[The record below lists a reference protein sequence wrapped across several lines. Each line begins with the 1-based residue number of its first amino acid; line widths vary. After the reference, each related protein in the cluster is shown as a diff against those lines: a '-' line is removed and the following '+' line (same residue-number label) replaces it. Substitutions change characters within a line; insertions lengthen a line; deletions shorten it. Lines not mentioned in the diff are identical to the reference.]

1 MNRDCVAK
9 TDLMSGYDL
18 VQDLAIVLVIA
29 GIVGFVFQRIGLS
42 NIVGFLVA
50 GLLVGPHASRF
61 GLVADPH
68 AIEALSQL
76 GLAFLMFSIGLDL
89 SISKMRRFGLGVAVA
104 VVISAALVFNAFRFL
119 TPLFGISGRE
129 PIFIA
134 SMMVASSS
142 AMIGKM
148 LRDSGLLHQ
157 RSGNLA
163 MSISVLEDI
172 VAVIVLTF
180 VSSLANMHA
189 GPEARPITIL
199 GTLVAFVTIVVILGL
214 LLLPKALQLLAK
226 AGLDLV
232 MLFITGLAL
241 EVGIIAVRTGYSLAL
256 GAFLLGAIIAETPQR
271 PAIER
276 AFEGMRDVFLAV
288 FFVSIGLLID
298 PSVLLKNW
306 WLIVCLGIG
315 TVVVRSFAVTTGL
328 ILAGNPQRESLRA
341 GLMAIPIGEFA
352 FIIAQVGVSSGLL
365 PTDFYPIAIGVA
377 TLTAT
382 VAPILGQHSD
392 EISKRLLSFEPQ
404 FVTHLVASYRQF
416 LSDVAEKQRR
426 SEIISLA
433 QRKLAPVLIGLA
445 FASGLLI
452 FADQLLRFWSRLFP
466 RLSTELAHDLFWAL
480 LGIVILI
487 PVAVVWRS
495 LQEFVGSISS
505 LRATGTNGRAHPFLH
520 VSMQIVMA
528 ILLFG
533 WLWVLAPVQKETFW
547 FFGSALTVGI
557 PLAVIFRKRFERL
570 QERIGSG
577 LSEAILSR
585 EERRK
590 RTQRAWL
597 SDYSDWDLR
606 LQEIKVPDSEK
617 WFGRSI
623 GELAL
628 RSRFGCSVV
637 GVDRQ
642 GYVLSSPGPETLLFP
657 GDTLLVLGSG
667 DQLRELRRFFDKAE
681 LRSKSVDL
689 LEEIRMESV
698 NVPDASQ
705 ASGETLASLD
715 VTRHF
720 GVIIAGIARGEQ
732 KNLAPTASQTIES
745 GDWLLV
751 IGTREKIQAFQ
762 EWIAAARAATPQ

>member
-1 MNRDCVAK
+1 
-9 TDLMSGYDL
+9 MSGYDL

-61 GLVADPH
+61 GLVTDPH

-104 VVISAALVFNAFRFL
+104 VVISAALVFNTFRFL

-148 LRDSGLLHQ
+148 LHDSGLLHQ

-365 PTDFYPIAIGVA
+365 PADFYPIAIGVA

-382 VAPILGQHSD
+382 VAPILGHHSD

-404 FVTHLVASYRQF
+404 FVTHLVANYRQF
-416 LSDVAEKQRR
+416 LSDAAEKQRR

-433 QRKLAPVLIGLA
+433 QRKLAAVVIGLA

-505 LRATGTNGRAHPFLH
+505 SRATGTNGRAHPFLH

-528 ILLFG
+528 IVLFG

-547 FFGSALTVGI
+547 FFGSALAVGI

-590 RTQRAWL
+590 RTHRAWL

-637 GVDRQ
+637 GVERQ

-762 EWIAAARAATPQ
+762 EWISAARAATPQ

>member
-1 MNRDCVAK
+1 
-9 TDLMSGYDL
+9 MSGYDL

-61 GLVADPH
+61 GLVTDPR

-89 SISKMRRFGLGVAVA
+89 SISKMRRFGPGVAIA
-104 VVISAALVFNAFRFL
+104 VVISATLVFNAFRFL
-119 TPLFGISGRE
+119 SPLVGMGGRE
-129 PIFIA
+129 PIFVA

-142 AMIGKM
+142 AMVGKM
-148 LRDSGLLHQ
+148 LHDSGLLHE

-189 GPEARPITIL
+189 GPQARPAAIL
-199 GTLVAFVTIVVILGL
+199 GTLIAFVTIVVILGL

-306 WLIVCLGIG
+306 LLIVCLGIG
-315 TVVVRSFAVTTGL
+315 TVVVRSLAVATGL
-328 ILAGNPQRESLRA
+328 VLAGNPERESLRA

-365 PTDFYPIAIGVA
+365 APDFYPIAIGVA
-377 TLTAT
+377 TFTAT
-382 VAPILGQHSD
+382 VAPILSRHSD
-392 EISKRLLSFEPQ
+392 EITKRLLSFEPQ
-404 FVTHLVASYRQF
+404 FVTNLVTSYRQF
-416 LSDVAEKQRR
+416 LSDAAEKQRR
-426 SEIISLA
+426 SEIIGLA
-433 QRKLAPVLIGLA
+433 QRKLAPVVIGLA

-505 LRATGTNGRAHPFLH
+505 SRATGTNGWAHPFLH

-528 ILLFG
+528 IVLFG
-533 WLWVLAPVQKETFW
+533 WLWILAPVQKESFW

-557 PLAVIFRKRFERL
+557 PLAVIFRKRFE
-570 QERIGSG
+570 
-577 LSEAILSR
+577 
-585 EERRK
+585 
-590 RTQRAWL
+590 
-597 SDYSDWDLR
+597 
-606 LQEIKVPDSEK
+606 
-617 WFGRSI
+617 
-623 GELAL
+623 
-628 RSRFGCSVV
+628 
-637 GVDRQ
+637 
-642 GYVLSSPGPETLLFP
+642 
-657 GDTLLVLGSG
+657 
-667 DQLRELRRFFDKAE
+667 
-681 LRSKSVDL
+681 
-689 LEEIRMESV
+689 
-698 NVPDASQ
+698 
-705 ASGETLASLD
+705 
-715 VTRHF
+715 
-720 GVIIAGIARGEQ
+720 
-732 KNLAPTASQTIES
+732 
-745 GDWLLV
+745 
-751 IGTREKIQAFQ
+751 
-762 EWIAAARAATPQ
+762 

>member
-1 MNRDCVAK
+1 
-9 TDLMSGYDL
+9 MSGFDL
-18 VQDLAIVLVIA
+18 VQDLAVVLIIA
-29 GIVGFVFQRIGLS
+29 GLVGFVFQRIGLS

-61 GLVADPH
+61 GFVTDPH

-89 SISKMRRFGLGVAVA
+89 SISKMRRIGFGVAVA
-104 VVISAALVFNAFRFL
+104 VAISAALVFNAFRFL
-119 TPLFGISGRE
+119 TPLLGISGRE
-129 PIFIA
+129 PIFVA
-134 SMMVASSS
+134 GMMVASSS

-148 LRDSGLLHQ
+148 LHDSGLLHQ

-189 GPEARPITIL
+189 GTQARPGVIL
-199 GTLVAFVTIVVILGL
+199 GTLAAFVTIVVILGL

-241 EVGIIAVRTGYSLAL
+241 AVGIIAVRTGYSLAL

-276 AFEGMRDVFLAV
+276 AFQGMRDVFLAV

-298 PSVLLKNW
+298 PAVMLKNW

-315 TVVVRSFAVTTGL
+315 AVVVRSLAVTTGL
-328 ILAGNPQRESLRA
+328 ILSGNPQGESLRA

-365 PTDFYPIAIGVA
+365 APDFYPIAIGVA

-382 VAPILGQHSD
+382 VTPILSRHS
-392 EISKRLLSFEPQ
+392 EGISKRLLSFEPHL
-404 FVTHLVASYRQF
+404 VTSLVASYHQF
-416 LSDVAEKQRR
+416 LREVAEKQRR

-433 QRKLAPVLIGLA
+433 KKKLAPVAIGLT
-445 FASGLLI
+445 FASGLVI
-452 FADQLLRFWSRLFP
+452 FAGQLLKFWARLFP
-466 RLSTELAHDLFWAL
+466 RLSAELAQDLFWAV
-480 LGIVILI
+480 LGILVLI

-495 LQEFVGSISS
+495 GQEFIGLISGARDS
-505 LRATGTNGRAHPFLH
+505 GNGERTRPLLQA
-520 VSMQIVMA
+520 SMQIVMA
-528 ILLFG
+528 VILVG
-533 WLWVLAPVQKETFW
+533 WLWILAPAHRATIW
-547 FFGSALTVGI
+547 FFGAALAIGI
-557 PLAVIFRKRFERL
+557 PLAIFFRQSFQRL
-570 QERIGSG
+570 QQRIGSG
-577 LSEAILSR
+577 LSEAILSK

-590 RTQRAWL
+590 LTRQAWL
-597 SDYSDWDLR
+597 GDFRDWDLR
-606 LQEIKVPDSEK
+606 LQEIEVPDSEN
-617 WFGRSI
+617 WFNRSL

-637 GVDRQ
+637 GVERQ
-642 GYVLSSPGPETLLFP
+642 GYVLSSPGPETFLFP
-657 GDTLLVLGSG
+657 GDTLLVLGST
-667 DQLRELRRFFDKAE
+667 DQLRELRRFFETAE
-681 LRSKSVDL
+681 PRSRKVDL
-689 LEEIRMESV
+689 LEEVRMESV
-698 NVPDASQ
+698 YVPDPSQ
-705 ASGETLASLD
+705 ASGQTLAKLD

-720 GVIIAGIARGEQ
+720 GVTIAGISRGEERDLSP
-732 KNLAPTASQTIES
+732 KASQTIQS
-745 GDWLLV
+745 GDWLLA
-751 IGTREKIQAFQ
+751 IGTREKIRAFQ
-762 EWIAAARAATPQ
+762 NWIEEPPPQNKGWEIGI

>member
-1 MNRDCVAK
+1 
-9 TDLMSGYDL
+9 MSGYDL

-42 NIVGFLVA
+42 NIVGFLAA

-61 GLVADPH
+61 GLLTDPH
-68 AIEALSQL
+68 TIEALSQL

-89 SISKMRRFGLGVAVA
+89 SISKMRRFGPGVAVA
-104 VVISAALVFNAFRFL
+104 VVISAALVFNTFRFL
-119 TPLFGISGRE
+119 TPLFGITGRQ

-148 LRDSGLLHQ
+148 LHDSGLLHQ

-180 VSSLANMHA
+180 VSSLANMNA
-189 GPEARPITIL
+189 GPQARPITIL

-214 LLLPKALQLLAK
+214 LVLPKALQLLAK

-306 WLIVCLGIG
+306 LLIVCLGLG
-315 TVVVRSFAVTTGL
+315 TVVVRSLAVATGL
-328 ILAGNPQRESLRA
+328 ILAGNPERESLRA

-365 PTDFYPIAIGVA
+365 PADFYPIAIGVA

-382 VAPILGQHSD
+382 VAPILGRQSD
-392 EISKRLLSFEPQ
+392 KISERLLSFEPH
-404 FVTHLVASYRQF
+404 FVTNLVTSYRQF
-416 LSDVAEKQRR
+416 LSDAAEKQRR
-426 SEIISLA
+426 SEVIGLA
-433 QRKLAPVLIGLA
+433 QRKLAPVVIGLA

-480 LGIVILI
+480 LGIIVLI

-495 LQEFVGSISS
+495 FQEFVRLISS
-505 LRATGTNGRAHPFLH
+505 SRDAGMGRTHLFLH
-520 VSMQIVMA
+520 VPMQIVMA
-528 ILLFG
+528 IVLVG

-547 FFGSALTVGI
+547 FFGSALAVGI
-557 PLAVIFRKRFERL
+557 PLAVVFRHRFERL

-577 LSEAILSR
+577 LSEAILSQ

-590 RTQRAWL
+590 RTRRAWL
-597 SDYSDWDLR
+597 SDYSDWDLN

-637 GVDRQ
+637 GVERQ

-667 DQLRELRRFFDKAE
+667 DQLRALRRFFDKGE
-681 LRSKSVDL
+681 LRRKSVDL

-698 NVPDASQ
+698 HVPDPSQ
-705 ASGETLASLD
+705 ANGKSLATLD
-715 VTRHF
+715 VTRNF
-720 GVIIAGIARGEQ
+720 GVIIAGIGRGEQ
-732 KNLAPTASQTIES
+732 KNLAPNASQTIGS

-751 IGTREKIQAFQ
+751 IGTREKIGAFQ
-762 EWIAAARAATPQ
+762 KWTEQPPAATPQ

>member
-1 MNRDCVAK
+1 
-9 TDLMSGYDL
+9 MSGYDL

-61 GLVADPH
+61 GLVTDPH
-68 AIEALSQL
+68 AIEELSQL

-104 VVISAALVFNAFRFL
+104 VVISAMLVFNTFRFL
-119 TPLFGISGRE
+119 APLLGTNGRE

-148 LRDSGLLHQ
+148 LHDTGLLHQ

-180 VSSLANMHA
+180 VSSLANMNA
-189 GPEARPITIL
+189 GPEARPLTIL

-214 LLLPKALQLLAK
+214 LLLPKALQLLAR

-315 TVVVRSFAVTTGL
+315 AVVVRSLAVTTGL
-328 ILAGNPQRESLRA
+328 ILAGNPQSESLRA

-352 FIIAQVGVSSGLL
+352 FIIAQVGVSSSLL
-365 PTDFYPIAIGVA
+365 PADFYPIAIGVA

-382 VAPILGQHSD
+382 VAPILGRHSD
-392 EISKRLLSFEPQ
+392 EISKRLLAFEPH
-404 FVTHLVASYRQF
+404 FVTQFVASYRQF
-416 LSDVAEKQRR
+416 LSDAAEKRRR

-433 QRKLAPVLIGLA
+433 QRKLAPAVIGLA
-445 FASGLLI
+445 FASGLLV
-452 FADQLLRFWSRLFP
+452 FANQLFTFWSRLFP

-480 LGIVILI
+480 LGILILI

-495 LQEFVGSISS
+495 LQQFVALVSGSG
-505 LRATGTNGRAHPFLH
+505 AADTNGRSRPFLQ
-520 VSMQIVMA
+520 VSLQTVMA
-528 ILLFG
+528 TALLG
-533 WLWVLAPVQKETFW
+533 WLWVLAPVQKETVW
-547 FFGSALTVGI
+547 FLGSALTVGI
-557 PLAVIFRKRFERL
+557 PLAIIFRQRFERL

-577 LSEAILSR
+577 LSEAILSP

-590 RTQRAWL
+590 RTRRAWL
-597 SDYSDWDLR
+597 SDYSDWDLH
-606 LQEIKVPDSEK
+606 LQEIEVPDSEK
-617 WFGRSI
+617 WFSRSI

-637 GVDRQ
+637 GVERQ

-657 GDTLLVLGSG
+657 GDTLLALGSD
-667 DQLRELRRFFDKAE
+667 DQLRQLRRFFEKAK

-689 LEEIRMESV
+689 LEEIRMESI
-698 NVPDASQ
+698 NVPDPSV
-705 ASGETLASLD
+705 ASGETLATLD

-720 GVIIAGIARGEQ
+720 GVIIAGIGRGEQ
-732 KNLAPTASQTIES
+732 KNLAPNASQTIES

-751 IGTREKIQAFQ
+751 IGTREKIRAFQ
-762 EWIAAARAATPQ
+762 DWIEQPVV

>member
-1 MNRDCVAK
+1 
-9 TDLMSGYDL
+9 MSGYDL

-42 NIVGFLVA
+42 NIVGFLAA

-61 GLVADPH
+61 GLVTDPH

-104 VVISAALVFNAFRFL
+104 VVISAALVFNTFRFL
-119 TPLFGISGRE
+119 TPLFGITGRQ

-148 LRDSGLLHQ
+148 LHDSGLLHQ

-180 VSSLANMHA
+180 VSSLANMNA
-189 GPEARPITIL
+189 GPQARPVTIL

-288 FFVSIGLLID
+288 FFVSIGLLTD

-306 WLIVCLGIG
+306 LLIVCLGIG
-315 TVVVRSFAVTTGL
+315 TVVVRSLAVATGL
-328 ILAGNPQRESLRA
+328 ILAGNPERESLRA

-365 PTDFYPIAIGVA
+365 PADFYPIAIGVA

-382 VAPILGQHSD
+382 VAPILGRHSD
-392 EISKRLLSFEPQ
+392 KISERLLSFEPQ
-404 FVTHLVASYRQF
+404 FVTNLVTSYRQF
-416 LSDVAEKQRR
+416 LSDAAEKQRR
-426 SEIISLA
+426 SEIIGLA
-433 QRKLAPVLIGLA
+433 QRKLAPVVIGLA

-480 LGIVILI
+480 LGIIILI

-495 LQEFVGSISS
+495 FQEFVRLISTP
-505 LRATGTNGRAHPFLH
+505 RDAGTGRTHLFLH
-520 VSMQIVMA
+520 VPMQIVMA
-528 ILLFG
+528 IILVG

-547 FFGSALTVGI
+547 FFGSALAVGI
-557 PLAVIFRKRFERL
+557 PLAVVFRHRFERL

-577 LSEAILSR
+577 LSEAILSQ

-590 RTQRAWL
+590 RTRRAWL
-597 SDYSDWDLR
+597 SDYSDWDLN

-637 GVDRQ
+637 GVERQ

-667 DQLRELRRFFDKAE
+667 DQLRALRRFFEKAE
-681 LRSKSVDL
+681 LRRKSVDL

-698 NVPDASQ
+698 HVPDPSQ
-705 ASGETLASLD
+705 ANGKSLATLD
-715 VTRHF
+715 VTRNF
-720 GVIIAGIARGEQ
+720 GVIIAGIGRGEQ
-732 KNLAPTASQTIES
+732 KNLAPNASQTIES
-745 GDWLLV
+745 VDWLLV
-751 IGTREKIQAFQ
+751 IGTREKIRAFQ
-762 EWIAAARAATPQ
+762 KWIEQPPAATSQ

>member
-1 MNRDCVAK
+1 
-9 TDLMSGYDL
+9 MSGYEL

-29 GIVGFVFQRIGLS
+29 GLVGFVFQRIGLS
-42 NIVGFLVA
+42 NIVGFLAA
-50 GLLVGPHASRF
+50 GLLVGPHATHF
-61 GLVADPH
+61 GLVTDPR

-104 VVISAALVFNAFRFL
+104 VVISATLVFNAFRFL
-119 TPLFGISGRE
+119 TPLFGLSGRE

-134 SMMVASSS
+134 GMMVASSS

-148 LRDSGLLHQ
+148 LHDSGLLHQ

-180 VSSLANMHA
+180 VSSLANMQA
-189 GPEARPITIL
+189 GPQARPATIL

-214 LLLPKALQLLAK
+214 LLLPRALQLLAK

-298 PSVLLKNW
+298 PWVLLKNW

-315 TVVVRSFAVTTGL
+315 AVVVRSLAVTTGL
-328 ILAGNPQRESLRA
+328 ILAGNPQREALRA

-365 PTDFYPIAIGVA
+365 AAEFYPIAIGVA

-382 VAPILGQHSD
+382 IAPILSRHSD
-392 EISKRLLSFEPQ
+392 EISKRLLVFEP
-404 FVTHLVASYRQF
+404 HLVTNLVAGYHQF
-416 LSDVAEKQRR
+416 LREVGEKRRR
-426 SEIISLA
+426 SEVLGLV
-433 QRKLAPVLIGLA
+433 QKKLASVVIGLA

-452 FADQLLRFWSRLFP
+452 FADQLLTFWARLFP
-466 RLSTELAHDLFWAL
+466 RLSSEIAQDLFWGL
-480 LGIVILI
+480 LGLLVLI

-495 LQEFVGSISS
+495 AQEFVGLISS
-505 LRATGTNGRAHPFLH
+505 AHGAGESERPRVFLSA
-520 VSMQIVMA
+520 SMQIVMA
-528 ILLFG
+528 IILFG
-533 WLWVLAPVQKETFW
+533 WLWILAPAQRATAW
-547 FFGSALTVGI
+547 FFGSALAVGI
-557 PLAVIFRKRFERL
+557 PLAIIFRQRFQRL
-570 QERIGSG
+570 QQQIGVG
-577 LSEAILSR
+577 LTEAILSR

-597 SDYSDWDLR
+597 SDYSDWDLN
-606 LQEIKVPDSEK
+606 LQEIEVPDSEK

-637 GVDRQ
+637 GVERQ

-657 GDTLLVLGSG
+657 GDTLLVLGSN

-689 LEEIRMESV
+689 LEEVRMESI
-698 NVPDASQ
+698 NVPNPSQ
-705 ASGETLASLD
+705 ASSQTLAQLD
-715 VTRHF
+715 VTRNF
-720 GVIIAGIARGEQ
+720 GVIIAGVGRGEE
-732 KNLAPTASQTIES
+732 KNLTPNPSQNIEP

-751 IGTREKIQAFQ
+751 IGTREKIRAFQ
-762 EWIAAARAATPQ
+762 NWIAEPPARQRGWEVGI

>member
-1 MNRDCVAK
+1 
-9 TDLMSGYDL
+9 MSGYDL
-18 VQDLAIVLVIA
+18 VQDLAVVLVIA
-29 GIVGFVFQRIGLS
+29 GLVGFVFQRIGLS

-50 GLLVGPHASRF
+50 GLLVGPHASHF
-61 GLVADPH
+61 GLVTDPH

-89 SISKMRRFGLGVAVA
+89 SISKMRRFGPGVAVA

-119 TPLFGISGRE
+119 TPLVGMGNRE
-129 PIFIA
+129 PIFVA

-148 LRDSGLLHQ
+148 LHDSGLLHQ

-189 GPEARPITIL
+189 GPEARPATIL

-271 PAIER
+271 PSIER

-298 PSVLLKNW
+298 PLVLLKNW

-315 TVVVRSFAVTTGL
+315 AVVIRSLAVTTGL

-365 PTDFYPIAIGVA
+365 AADFYPIAIGVA
-377 TLTAT
+377 TFTAT
-382 VAPILGQHSD
+382 LAPILSRRSD
-392 EISKRLLSFEPQ
+392 EISKRLLSFEPH
-404 FVTHLVASYRQF
+404 FVTHLVASYHQF
-416 LSDVAEKQRR
+416 LSDAAEKQRR
-426 SEIISLA
+426 SEVISLA
-433 QRKLAPVLIGLA
+433 QRKLVPVVIGLT
-445 FASGLLI
+445 FVSGLLI
-452 FADQLLRFWSRLFP
+452 FPDQLLRFWSRLFP
-466 RLSTELAHDLFWAL
+466 RLTTEIAHDLFWAF
-480 LGIVILI
+480 LGILILI

-495 LQEFVGSISS
+495 GQEFVALISGPRTAGDS
-505 LRATGTNGRAHPFLH
+505 ERARPFLH
-520 VSMQIVMA
+520 ASMQIVLA

-533 WLWVLAPVQKETFW
+533 WLWILAPVDRATFW

-557 PLAVIFRKRFERL
+557 PLAVIFRQRFDRL
-570 QERIGSG
+570 QQQIGSG

-590 RTQRAWL
+590 RVRQTWL
-597 SDYSDWDLR
+597 SDYSDWDLN
-606 LQEIKVPDSEK
+606 LQEIEVPDSEN

-637 GVDRQ
+637 GVERQ

-657 GDTLLVLGSG
+657 GDTLLVLGSR

-681 LRSKSVDL
+681 LRAKKVDL
-689 LEEIRMESV
+689 LEEVRMESV
-698 NVPDASQ
+698 LVPDPSQ
-705 ASGETLASLD
+705 ANGQTLAKLD
-715 VTRHF
+715 ATRHF
-720 GVIIAGIARGEQ
+720 GVIIAGIGRGGN
-732 KNLAPTASQTIES
+732 KYISPKASQTIES

-751 IGTREKIQAFQ
+751 IGTREKIRDFQ
-762 EWIAAARAATPQ
+762 NWIEEPHAATPQ

>member
-1 MNRDCVAK
+1 
-9 TDLMSGYDL
+9 MSGYHL

-29 GIVGFVFQRIGLS
+29 GIVGFLFQRIGLS

-61 GLVADPH
+61 GLVTDPH
-68 AIEALSQL
+68 AIEGLSQL

-119 TPLFGISGRE
+119 TPLLGITGRE

-134 SMMVASSS
+134 GMMVASSS

-148 LRDSGLLHQ
+148 LHDTGLLHQ

-180 VSSLANMHA
+180 VSSLANMNT
-189 GPEARPITIL
+189 GPGARPMTIL

-214 LLLPKALQLLAK
+214 LLLPKALQLLAR

-256 GAFLLGAIIAETPQR
+256 GAFLLGAIVAETPQR

-298 PSVLLKNW
+298 PTVLLKNW

-315 TVVVRSFAVTTGL
+315 TVIIRSLAVTTGL
-328 ILAGNPQRESLRA
+328 ILAGNAQSESLRA

-352 FIIAQVGVSSGLL
+352 FIIAQVGVASGLL
-365 PTDFYPIAIGVA
+365 PADFYPVAIGVA

-382 VAPILGQHSD
+382 VAPILSRHSD
-392 EISKRLLSFEPQ
+392 EISKRLLAFEPP
-404 FVTHLVASYRQF
+404 FVTHLLANYRQF

-426 SEIISLA
+426 SEIVDLA
-433 QRKLAPVLIGLA
+433 QRKLAPAVVALT

-452 FADQLLRFWSRLFP
+452 FANQLLRFWSRLFP
-466 RLSTELAHDLFWAL
+466 RLSTELAQELFWAL
-480 LGIVILI
+480 LGLIVLI

-495 LQEFVGSISS
+495 IQQFAGLVSS
-505 LRATGTNGRAHPFLH
+505 LRTLDTGQRVHPFLH
-520 VSMQIVMA
+520 VSLQILMA
-528 ILLFG
+528 IVLFA
-533 WLWVLAPVQKETFW
+533 WLWVLAPVRKETLW
-547 FFGSALTVGI
+547 FFGSALAVGI
-557 PLAVIFRKRFERL
+557 PLAVIFRQRFARL

-577 LSEAILSR
+577 LSEAILSP

-590 RTQRAWL
+590 RTRRAWL
-597 SDYSDWDLR
+597 SDYSDWELN

-623 GELAL
+623 GELGL
-628 RSRFGCSVV
+628 RSRFGASVV

-657 GDTLLVLGSG
+657 GDTLLALGSD
-667 DQLRELRRFFDKAE
+667 DQLRELRRFFEKAE
-681 LRSKSVDL
+681 PRSKSVDL
-689 LEEIRMESV
+689 LEEIRMELVS
-698 NVPDASQ
+698 VPDPSQ
-705 ASGETLASLD
+705 ANGQTLAALD
-715 VTRHF
+715 ATRNF
-720 GVIIAGIARGEQ
+720 GVIIAGIGRSGQ
-732 KNLAPTASQTIES
+732 KKLAPNPSQTIES

-762 EWIAAARAATPQ
+762 DWIEQTPAGAGKR

>member
-1 MNRDCVAK
+1 
-9 TDLMSGYDL
+9 MSGYDI

-29 GIVGFVFQRIGLS
+29 AIVGFVFHRIGLS

-61 GLVADPH
+61 GLMTDPH
-68 AIEALSQL
+68 AIEGLSQL

-89 SISKMRRFGLGVAVA
+89 SISKMRRYGLGVAVA
-104 VVISAALVFNAFRFL
+104 VVISAALVFNTFRFL
-119 TPLFGISGRE
+119 TPLLGMTGRE

-142 AMIGKM
+142 AMIGKI
-148 LRDSGLLHQ
+148 LRDAGLLHQ

-180 VSSLANMHA
+180 VSSLANMNA
-189 GPEARPITIL
+189 GPEARPVTIL
-199 GTLVAFVTIVVILGL
+199 GTLVAFITIVVILGL
-214 LLLPKALQLLAK
+214 LLLPKALKLLARG
-226 AGLDLV
+226 GLDLV

-298 PSVLLKNW
+298 PSVLLKNGL
-306 WLIVCLGIG
+306 LIVCLGVG
-315 TVVVRSFAVTTGL
+315 AVVVRSLAVTTGL
-328 ILAGNPQRESLRA
+328 ILAGNPQSESLRA

-352 FIIAQVGVSSGLL
+352 FIIAQVGVSARLL
-365 PTDFYPIAIGVA
+365 PADFYPIAIGVA

-382 VAPILGQHSD
+382 VAPILSRNSD
-392 EISKRLLSFEPQ
+392 EISKRLLGFEPQ

-416 LSDVAEKQRR
+416 LSDAAEKQRR
-426 SEIISLA
+426 NEIISLA
-433 QRKLAPVLIGLA
+433 QRKLVPVVIGLT

-452 FADQLLRFWSRLFP
+452 FANQLLRFWSRLFP
-466 RLSTELAHDLFWAL
+466 RLSTELAHQLFWAF
-480 LGIVILI
+480 LGVLILI

-495 LQEFVGSISS
+495 LQQFVGLVSS
-505 LRATGTNGRAHPFLH
+505 ARAGDASRRAHPLVH
-520 VSMQIVMA
+520 ISLQIVIA
-528 ILLFG
+528 IALFG
-533 WLWVLAPVQKETFW
+533 WLWVLAPVQKETLC
-547 FFGSALTVGI
+547 FFGSALAVGI
-557 PLAVIFRKRFERL
+557 SLAVFFRQRFERL
-570 QERIGSG
+570 QERIGTG
-577 LSEAILSR
+577 LSEAILSQ

-590 RTQRAWL
+590 RTRRAWL
-597 SDYSDWDLR
+597 SDYSDWELN

-637 GVDRQ
+637 GVERQ

-657 GDTLLVLGSG
+657 GDTLLALGS
-667 DQLRELRRFFDKAE
+667 DNQLREMRRFFEKAE
-681 LRSKSVDL
+681 PRSKSVDL
-689 LEEIRMESV
+689 LEEIRMELVS
-698 NVPDASQ
+698 VPDQSR
-705 ASGETLASLD
+705 ASGQTLAALD
-715 VTRHF
+715 MTRNF
-720 GVIIAGIARGEQ
+720 GVIIAGIGRAGQ
-732 KNLAPTASQTIES
+732 KNLAPNASQTIES

-751 IGTREKIQAFQ
+751 IGTREKIRAFQ
-762 EWIAAARAATPQ
+762 EWIEPSPAATPQSQIADSDSR

>member
-1 MNRDCVAK
+1 MQ
-9 TDLMSGYDL
+9 GYDL

-42 NIVGFLVA
+42 NIVGFLAA

-61 GLVADPH
+61 GLVTDPH
-68 AIEALSQL
+68 AIEALSKL

-89 SISKMRRFGLGVAVA
+89 SISKMQRFGLGVAVTII
-104 VVISAALVFNAFRFL
+104 ISAALVFNAFRFL

-189 GPEARPITIL
+189 GPQTRPITIL

-256 GAFLLGAIIAETPQR
+256 GAFLLGAIVAETPQR
-271 PAIER
+271 PGIER
-276 AFEGMRDVFLAV
+276 AFEGLRDVFLAV

-298 PSVLLKNW
+298 PSILLKNW

-315 TVVVRSFAVTTGL
+315 TVVVRSLAVATGL
-328 ILAGNPQRESLRA
+328 ILTGNPQHESLRA

-365 PTDFYPIAIGVA
+365 PADFYPIAIGVA

-382 VAPILGQHSD
+382 VAPILARHSD
-392 EISKRLLSFEPQ
+392 KISERLLAFEPQ

-416 LSDVAEKQRR
+416 LSEAAEKQRR
-426 SEIISLA
+426 SEIIGLA
-433 QRKLAPVLIGLA
+433 QRKLAPVVIGLA

-452 FADQLLRFWSRLFP
+452 FADQLLTFWSRLFP

-495 LQEFVGSISS
+495 FQEFVRLISS
-505 LRATGTNGRAHPFLH
+505 SRVADAGGRTYPFLH

-528 ILLFG
+528 TVIVG

-547 FFGSALTVGI
+547 FFGSALAVGI
-557 PLAVIFRKRFERL
+557 PLAVIFRHRFERL

-577 LSEAILSR
+577 LSEAILSQ

-590 RTQRAWL
+590 RTRRAWL
-597 SDYSDWDLR
+597 SDYSDWDLN

-617 WFGRSI
+617 WFGRTI

-637 GVDRQ
+637 GVERQ

-667 DQLRELRRFFDKAE
+667 DQLRALRRFFDKAE
-681 LRSKSVDL
+681 LRSESVDL

-698 NVPDASQ
+698 RVSDRSQ
-705 ASGETLASLD
+705 ASSKSLATLD
-715 VTRHF
+715 VTRNF
-720 GVIIAGIARGEQ
+720 GVIIAGIGRGEQ
-732 KNLAPTASQTIES
+732 KNVAPNASQTIES

-751 IGTREKIQAFQ
+751 IGTRKKIQAFH
-762 EWIAAARAATPQ
+762 EWIQQPAGGYATVTNDK

>member
-1 MNRDCVAK
+1 
-9 TDLMSGYDL
+9 MSGYDL

-50 GLLVGPHASRF
+50 GLLVGPHATHF
-61 GLVADPH
+61 GLVTDPG

-89 SISKMRRFGLGVAVA
+89 SISKMRRFGPGVAIA
-104 VVISAALVFNAFRFL
+104 VVISATLVFNAFRFL
-119 TPLFGISGRE
+119 TPLVGMGGRE
-129 PIFIA
+129 PIFVA

-148 LRDSGLLHQ
+148 LHDSGLLHE

-189 GPEARPITIL
+189 GPQARPAAIL

-214 LLLPKALQLLAK
+214 LLLPRALQLLAK

-241 EVGIIAVRTGYSLAL
+241 EVGIVAVRTGYSLAL

-298 PSVLLKNW
+298 PWVLLKNW

-315 TVVVRSFAVTTGL
+315 AVLIRSFAVATGL
-328 ILAGNPQRESLRA
+328 ILAGNPQREALRA

-365 PTDFYPIAIGVA
+365 APDFYPIAIGVA
-377 TLTAT
+377 TFTAT
-382 VAPILGQHSD
+382 AAPILSRHSD
-392 EISKRLLSFEPQ
+392 EITKRLLTFEPP
-404 FVTHLVASYRQF
+404 FITSLVAGYRQF
-416 LSDVAEKQRR
+416 LADAAEKQRR
-426 SEIISLA
+426 SEIIRHA
-433 QRKLAPVLIGLA
+433 QRKLVPIIIGLT
-445 FASGLLI
+445 FVSGLLI
-452 FADQLLRFWSRLFP
+452 FANQLLKFWARLFP

-480 LGIVILI
+480 LGILILI

-495 LQEFVGSISS
+495 GQELIALIGNP
-505 LRATGTNGRAHPFLH
+505 RTTAEHERPRPFLH
-520 VSMQIVMA
+520 ASMQVVMA

-533 WLWVLAPVQKETFW
+533 WLWILAPVQRSTFC
-547 FFGSALTVGI
+547 FFGAALTIGV
-557 PLAVIFRKRFERL
+557 PLAVIFRRRFQRL

-590 RTQRAWL
+590 RIQRAWL
-597 SDYSDWDLR
+597 SDYSDWDLN
-606 LQEIKVPDSEK
+606 LQEIKVPDSEI
-617 WFGRSI
+617 WFGRST

-637 GVDRQ
+637 GVERQ
-642 GYVLSSPGPETLLFP
+642 GYVLASPGPETLLFP
-657 GDTLLVLGSG
+657 GDTLLVLGSR
-667 DQLRELRRFFDKAE
+667 DQLRDLRRFFDKAE
-681 LRSKSVDL
+681 LRSKKVDL
-689 LEEIRMESV
+689 LEEVRMESIL
-698 NVPDASQ
+698 VPDPSQ
-705 ASGETLASLD
+705 ASGKTLAELD
-715 VTRHF
+715 ATRQF
-720 GVIIAGIARGEQ
+720 GVIIAGIGRAG
-732 KNLAPTASQTIES
+732 KKYISPKASQTIES

-751 IGTREKIQAFQ
+751 IGTREKIRAFQ
-762 EWIAAARAATPQ
+762 EWIEQPAAAGE

>member
-1 MNRDCVAK
+1 
-9 TDLMSGYDL
+9 MSGFEL
-18 VQDLAIVLVIA
+18 VQNLAIVLIIA
-29 GIVGFVFQRIGLS
+29 GLVGFVFQRIGLS
-42 NIVGFLVA
+42 NIVGFLMA

-61 GLVADPH
+61 GLLTDPH

-119 TPLFGISGRE
+119 TPLLGMSGRE
-129 PIFIA
+129 PIFVA

-148 LRDSGLLHQ
+148 LHDSGLLHE

-189 GPEARPITIL
+189 GPQARPGTIL

-214 LLLPKALQLLAK
+214 LVLPKTLQLLAK

-241 EVGIIAVRTGYSLAL
+241 EVGIVAVRTGYSLAL
-256 GAFLLGAIIAETPQR
+256 GAFLLGAIVAETPQR

-276 AFEGMRDVFLAV
+276 AFQGMRDVFLAV

-306 WLIVCLGIG
+306 WLIICLGIAV
-315 TVVVRSFAVTTGL
+315 VVVRSLAVTTSL
-328 ILAGNPQRESLRA
+328 IVSGNPQRESLRA

-352 FIIAQVGVSSGLL
+352 FIMAQVGVSSRLL
-365 PTDFYPIAIGVA
+365 PADFYPIAIGVA

-382 VAPILGQHSD
+382 VAPILSRRSD
-392 EISKRLLSFEPQ
+392 QIAKRLLSFEPH
-404 FVTHLVASYRQF
+404 FVTNLVASYRQF
-416 LSDVAEKQRR
+416 LQDAAEKQRR
-426 SEIISLA
+426 SEVIGLA
-433 QRKLAPVLIGLA
+433 QRKLVPVVAGLA

-452 FADQLLRFWSRLFP
+452 FADQLLKFWARLFP

-480 LGIVILI
+480 LGILILL
-487 PVAVVWRS
+487 PVTVVWQSGQQFIAIISGSGIARDNERS
-495 LQEFVGSISS
+495 
-505 LRATGTNGRAHPFLH
+505 RPFLH
-520 VSMQIVMA
+520 ASMQVVMA
-528 ILLFG
+528 IILIG
-533 WLWVLAPVQKETFW
+533 WLWILTPAHRSTLW
-547 FFGSALTVGI
+547 FFGSALTIGI
-557 PLAVIFRKRFERL
+557 PLALIFRQRFQRL
-570 QERIGSG
+570 QQRIGSG
-577 LSEAILSR
+577 LSEAILSQ

-590 RTQRAWL
+590 RNQRAWL
-597 SDYSDWDLR
+597 SDYGNWDLN
-606 LQEIKVPDSEK
+606 LQEIEVPDSEK

-637 GVDRQ
+637 GVERH

-657 GDTLLVLGSG
+657 ADTLLVLGSK
-667 DQLRELRRFFDKAE
+667 DQLRQLRRFFDRAE
-681 LRSKSVDL
+681 LRSKKVDL
-689 LEEIRMESV
+689 LEEIRMESLC
-698 NVPDASQ
+698 VPDQSQ
-705 ASGETLASLD
+705 ASGQTLAKLD
-715 VTRHF
+715 VTRDF
-720 GVIIAGIARGEQ
+720 GVTIAGIGRGEE
-732 KNLAPTASQTIES
+732 KNLSPNASQTIES

-751 IGTREKIQAFQ
+751 IGTREKIHSFQ
-762 EWIAAARAATPQ
+762 NWIEEPPPKNRGWEVGI

>member
-1 MNRDCVAK
+1 
-9 TDLMSGYDL
+9 
-18 VQDLAIVLVIA
+18 
-29 GIVGFVFQRIGLS
+29 
-42 NIVGFLVA
+42 
-50 GLLVGPHASRF
+50 
-61 GLVADPH
+61 
-68 AIEALSQL
+68 
-76 GLAFLMFSIGLDL
+76 
-89 SISKMRRFGLGVAVA
+89 
-104 VVISAALVFNAFRFL
+104 
-119 TPLFGISGRE
+119 
-129 PIFIA
+129 
-134 SMMVASSS
+134 MMVASSS

-148 LRDSGLLHQ
+148 LHDSGLLHQ

-189 GPEARPITIL
+189 GPEARPGAIL

-298 PSVLLKNW
+298 PSVMLKNW

-315 TVVVRSFAVTTGL
+315 AVVVRSLAVTTGL

-365 PTDFYPIAIGVA
+365 AADFYPIAIGVA

-382 VAPILGQHSD
+382 IAPILARHSD
-392 EISKRLLSFEPQ
+392 EISKRLLSFEPH
-404 FVTHLVASYRQF
+404 FVTSLVASYHQF
-416 LSDVAEKQRR
+416 LQDVGEKQRR
-426 SEIISLA
+426 SEVIGLL
-433 QRKLAPVLIGLA
+433 QRKLAPAVIGLA

-452 FADQLLRFWSRLFP
+452 FADQLRKFWARLFP
-466 RLSTELAHDLFWAL
+466 RLSTELAQDLFWAV
-480 LGIVILI
+480 LGVLILI

-495 LQEFVGSISS
+495 GQEFVGLISS
-505 LRATGTNGRAHPFLH
+505 PRTAGESERTRPFLA
-520 VSMQIVMA
+520 VAMQIVMA
-528 ILLFG
+528 IILFA
-533 WLWVLAPVQKETFW
+533 WLWILTPARPATVW
-547 FFGSALTVGI
+547 FFGSALVIGI
-557 PLAVIFRKRFERL
+557 PLGLIFRRRLRRL
-570 QERIGSG
+570 QQRIGMG
-577 LSEAILSR
+577 LSEAILSQ
-585 EERRK
+585 EERRTIN
-590 RTQRAWL
+590 RRAWL
-597 SDYSDWDLR
+597 SDYRDWDLN
-606 LQEIKVPDSEK
+606 LQEIKVPDSGK

-637 GVDRQ
+637 GVERQ

-657 GDTLLVLGSG
+657 GDTLLVLGSR
-667 DQLRELRRFFDKAE
+667 DQLRELRRFFETAE
-681 LRSKSVDL
+681 LRSEKVDL
-689 LEEIRMESV
+689 LEEVRMESV
-698 NVPDASQ
+698 CVPDPTQ
-705 ASGETLASLD
+705 ASGQTLEKLD
-715 VTRHF
+715 ITRQF
-720 GVIIAGIARGEQ
+720 GVIIAGIGRGDN
-732 KNLAPTASQTIES
+732 KHISPKASQTIES

-751 IGTREKIQAFQ
+751 IGTREKIRNFQ
-762 EWIAAARAATPQ
+762 NWIDEPSPEKKEWEVGI